1 MISYLGAANIF
12 NHRAPVVSV
21 PFRMFSSI
29 PGLYSL
35 EASSNP
41 LPSPNCDSQ
50 NCLAKH
56 LQPSTLPAPS
66 LLEKH

>member
-35 EASSNP
+35 DIGNKHTKEFFVMP
-41 LPSPNCDSQ
+41 VVSQ
-50 NCLAKH
+50 
-56 LQPSTLPAPS
+56 TFV
-66 LLEKH
+66 